1 MEDSQQDLGGQYHFI
16 RQIGQGTTGK
26 VKLAFD
32 KVNNRHVAVKIVKKS
47 LFQNRP
53 NLEVKIQR
61 EIALM
66 RLVDHPHLLK
76 LIDILESPRHLY
88 IVTDYAVKGELFDYL
103 VQHRFLPE
111 DVAMNFFRQIIYGL
125 EYLHSLGICHRDLK
139 PENIL
144 LDENLNIKIAD
155 FGFARVVKSNIA
167 STSCGS
173 PHYAAPEVIKGE
185 PYDGRAADVW
195 SCGVILY
202 ALLAGFLPF
211 DDPNI
216 RVLLGKV
223 KRGLYTMPQFP
234 TRVKDL
240 IRGMLTIDPTKR
252 ISIAQIK
259 AHECFRGDINPEY
272 VFPTPLPLSSY
283 NIPIP
288 TERITQEVIE
298 TLLKIGYPDADDLME
313 ELTNPQPAISKI
325 FFHLCT
331 SRLAL
336 DQIDWSQSASGVAS
350 HNLTD
355 NALIVEPA
363 NQAFQIVGSEMFH
376 RHALLAQP
384 ASHRGEP
391 MSYAKKAEW
400 DLPEPENIEYE
411 HVNNID
417 VTGMPLVYTMLAVQR
432 TVRALGMQW
441 FHPDDFTIICRH
453 LDMGIYVSVQVNVV
467 NDKALATTYLME
479 GTPETFTAFCT
490 TLENEI
496 LDMKDLINE
505 GTSDEEDSDDND
517 NQVIDEDNGFI

>member
-1 MEDSQQDLGGQYHFI
+1 MEDSQQDLGDQYHFI

-26 VKLAFD
+26 VKLAYD
-32 KVNNRHVAVKIVKKS
+32 KINQRHVAVKIVKKS

-53 NLEVKIQR
+53 NLQVKIQR

-88 IVTDYAVKGELFDYL
+88 IVTDYAGKGELFDYL

-111 DVAMNFFRQIIYGL
+111 DAAMNFFRQIIYGL

-144 LDENLNIKIAD
+144 LDDSLNIKIAD

-195 SCGVILY
+195 SCGVILF
-202 ALLAGFLPF
+202 ALMAGYLPF

-223 KRGLYTMPQFP
+223 KRGIYTMPHFP
-234 TRVKDL
+234 NRVKDL
-240 IRGMLTIDPTKR
+240 IRGMLTIDPQKR
-252 ISIAQIK
+252 MTIAQIK

-272 VFPTPLPLSSY
+272 AFPTPLPVSSY
-283 NIPIP
+283 NMSIPS
-288 TERITQEVIE
+288 EKITPDVIE
-298 TLLKIGYPDADDLME
+298 TMIKIGYPDEQSLIE
-313 ELTNPQPAISKI
+313 ELNNPQPAISKV

-331 SRLAL
+331 QRPAL
-336 DQIDWSQSASGVAS
+336 DQMDWSQSAQGYSL
-350 HNLTD
+350 HNLTES
-355 NALIVEPA
+355 ALLVEPA
-363 NQAFQIVGSEMFH
+363 KQAFQIIGSEVFH
-376 RHALLAQP
+376 RHALMSQP
-384 ASHRGEP
+384 QSHKDEP
-391 MSYAKKAEW
+391 MSYAVKAEW

-411 HVNNID
+411 QIKNID
-417 VTGMPLVYTMLAVQR
+417 VTGMPLIYIMLAAQR

-453 LDMGIYVSVQVNVV
+453 LEMGIYASVMVNVV
-467 NDKALATTYLME
+467 NERALATAYLMQ

-490 TLENEI
+490 ALENEI
-496 LDMKDLINE
+496 LDIKDMIN
-505 GTSDEEDSDDND
+505 DEDEDDDEDND
-517 NQVIDEDNGFI
+517 NEAENDEINDFV